1 VENYY
6 IYFRILPP
14 PLFHPMKTYTLLYL
28 FSLFLLLAS
37 LYIVSYATELK
48 MHFIA
53 GTLSLVGLILNM
65 LAFIGI
71 LSIKKHA

>member
-1 VENYY
+1 
-6 IYFRILPP
+6 
-14 PLFHPMKTYTLLYL
+14 
-28 FSLFLLLAS
+28 